1 MTEGRPKAACPF
13 LLSARP
19 YVLQNMSKA
28 EKIEQ
33 LIEELS
39 LPIADR
45 LGLEI
50 VQVRFLT
57 QRGRATL
64 RIIVDKERSDG
75 KPGSGVNV
83 DDCADLSRALSAILD
98 EDDTIVEGEYHLEV
112 SSPGLERPL
121 VKLTDFERFSGDE
134 ARIKTSAPVEGQR
147 NFKGIL
153 RGVSGDSIDLEED
166 GLRKAIPFKLIVKAN
181 LIPRL

>member
-1 MTEGRPKAACPF
+1 
-13 LLSARP
+13 
-19 YVLQNMSKA
+19 MSKA
-28 EKIEQ
+28 KSIEH
-33 LIEELS
+33 LIEELC

-45 LGLEI
+45 LGLEL

-57 QRGRATL
+57 QRGKATV
-64 RIIVDKERSDG
+64 RIIIDRERDDG

-83 DDCADLSRALSAILD
+83 DDCADLSRALSAHLD
-98 EDDTIVEGEYHLEV
+98 EDDSIIDVEYSLEV

-121 VKLTDFERFSGDE
+121 VKLADFERFSGDE
-134 ARIKTSAPVEGQR
+134 ARIKTSAPVGGQR
-147 NFKGIL
+147 NFKGTL

-166 GLRKAIPFKLIVKAN
+166 GLRKAIPFELIVKAN